1 MSLKID
7 DIMAKNVVTAQPD
20 HTVDHVRRLMKRN
33 RILAV
38 PVIGPDDEP
47 VGIVTSSDLLQEL
60 DGATPVSELMT
71 ERVYKVPAYNDVTI
85 AARIMRRHRI
95 HHVLVTHEKK
105 LVGIV
110 SSFDLLQLVEEHR
123 FDVKNKPKRR
133 KSAPRKGGK
142 RFASVSPGS

>member
-1 MSLKID
+1 MSLKIN
-7 DIMAKNVVTAQPD
+7 DIMAKDVITAQPH

-38 PVIGPDDEP
+38 PVVGPGDEP
-47 VGIVTSSDLLQEL
+47 VGIITSSDMLQDL
-60 DGATPVSELMT
+60 GGATPISQLMT

-85 AARIMRRHRI
+85 AARMMRRHRI

-110 SSFDLLQLVEEHR
+110 SSFDLLQLVEKHR
-123 FDVKNKPKRR
+123 FDVKNKPTPR
-133 KSAPRKGGK
+133 KPAPRKGSK
-142 RFASVSPGS
+142 RFSSVTR